1 MNPLDTRPLYIQ
13 LKNELMDKIRGGV
26 WKEKEQIP
34 TELELMEAYK
44 LGRDTVRKAIAILV
58 QEGYLI
64 KRRGKGTFVAK
75 TQFSIGFEPLI
86 SLRHAL
92 RVRGLEETNTILSE
106 GKEALTKSQAK
117 RARIS
122 ETDQVMRIFRL
133 RSVEGRPLAIEESI
147 FAIEGIHYEELDPHA
162 SISSFLLSEWKGQIE
177 RMEQVM
183 VPRPATNKERELLDI
198 GPSDHVLALERWIYV
213 KEKQAPIS
221 YVSFIIPINEYDF
234 SI

>member
-13 LKNELMDKIRGGV
+13 LKSELMEKIRSGF
-26 WKEKEQIP
+26 WKEKDQIP
-34 TELELMEAYK
+34 TELELMQSYN

-92 RVRGLEETNTILSE
+92 RVRGLEETNEILTQES
-106 GKEALTKSQAK
+106 KPLSKSDAKQA
-117 RARIS
+117 RMLQ
-122 ETDQVMRIFRL
+122 TDQVMRIVRL

-147 FAIEGIHYEELDPHA
+147 FSLNEVETEKIDPHD
-162 SISSFLLSEWKGQIE
+162 SISSFLLQQWKGQIE
-177 RMEQVM
+177 RIEQIM
-183 VPRPATNKERELLDI
+183 IPRVATNEERGALGLGED
-198 GPSDHVLALERWIYV
+198 DHVLDLERWIYV
-213 KEKQAPIS
+213 QGHKAPIS
-221 YVSFIIPINEYDF
+221 YVSFVIPIHEYDF

>member
-13 LKNELMDKIRGGV
+13 LKNELMDKIRNGV

-34 TELELMEAYK
+34 TELELMETYK

-92 RVRGLEETNTILSE
+92 RVRGLEETNAILKQ
-106 GKEALTKSQAK
+106 GTDPLTKDQAK
-117 RARIS
+117 RARMA
-122 ETDQVMRIFRL
+122 ERDQAMRILRL

-147 FAIEGIHYEELDPHA
+147 FTICGIDYEALNPHD
-162 SISSFLLSEWKGQIE
+162 SISSFLLEQWKGQIE
-177 RMEQVM
+177 RIEQVM
-183 VPRPATNKERELLDI
+183 IPRIASQEEQEVLEIGKE
-198 GPSDHVLALERWIYV
+198 DHVLSLERWIYI
-213 KEKQAPIS
+213 KGQAAPIS
-221 YVSFIIPINEYDF
+221 YVSFVIPINEYDF